1 MTAASQPPRPGA
13 IADQSAGGHDLDRQS
28 FADALGLFVG
38 RGRRFSAEAVSAAT
52 AIPLST
58 IKSYQGGLASPSCPT
73 LLTLMRF
80 LPIEFAG
87 QVLGKIGL
95 GVYPLDPGA
104 VDPHRVLAVA
114 AGGVSSL
121 ATALADQRI
130 DHTEEMPV
138 ALEARRVAAQL
149 TALAE
154 QLEAAHAARRKGG
167 GR

>member
-1 MTAASQPPRPGA
+1 MTGSCRPGPRPAIAEHAAS
-13 IADQSAGGHDLDRQS
+13 GHDLDRQA

-38 RGRRFSAEAVSAAT
+38 RGRRFSGEAVASAT
-52 AIPLST
+52 GIPLST

-80 LPIEFAG
+80 LPIEFAA
-87 QVLGKIGL
+87 QLLGRIGL

-114 AGGVSSL
+114 AGGVAAL
-121 ATALADQRI
+121 AGALADQRI

-138 ALEARRVAAQL
+138 AIEARRVAAQL
-149 TALAE
+149 TGLAE
-154 QLEAAHAARRKGG
+154 QLEAAHAARRR
-167 GR
+167 GRP